1 MKELLIAI
9 SGLPRSKK
17 GSKIMAKNKKVEPK
31 QEDTVSRA
39 EFNAL
44 AGGVK
49 DLVDLIKSGALT
61 QPAAPTPQEARE
73 EKAVK
78 EAGSNKYTVNPEWED
93 LAREII
99 GESMD
104 HTEIQ
109 YIKGGG
115 LMFTVVIKE
124 EFSNAPADY
133 LERYKSDRRS
143 KEVGSEGEAG
153 VRIWCEQIRNNLKRP
168 RNIIND

>member
-115 LMFTVVIKE
+115 HSPGVEELVDCTVHTFV
-124 EFSNAPADY
+124 
-133 LERYKSDRRS
+133 ERANKST
-143 KEVGSEGEAG
+143 EAK
-153 VRIWCEQIRNNLKRP
+153 NN
-168 RNIIND
+168 